1 MILTVEGRAGAV
13 VQDAESYQRL
23 LDIAARAHVQEAIR
37 QGRADVA
44 QGTTLPAKAVFDE
57 IRQHYGIPR

>member
-1 MILTVEGRAGAV
+1 
-13 VQDAESYQRL
+13 
-23 LDIAARAHVQEAIR
+23 VQEAIR